1 MGWDPGDIHAAR
13 AAAEAAHRAV
23 RSGEQRGPGNPS
35 AAEDVAQMARR
46 NEPLLDMKQ
55 RTTHEDPNFMETFFR
70 ASRLHYIGTWKH
82 RYEAFLEDLPPA
94 PKLPAPEGGPGG
106 ERVILHV
113 DMDCFFASVAALGRP
128 ELAGLPVAVSWSS
141 AGGGELSS
149 CNYLARNAG
158 CRAGMRIAR
167 AKELCPNL
175 IVMPYE
181 FERYSAV
188 AIDVYRTLHELSP
201 HVMGVSVD
209 EAYVD
214 VTGLAACGRKTPRE
228 IAEDVRTKIFA
239 KTGCVASVGSGPNRL
254 IARLATKRAKPD
266 GSHHVPASNASSFLA
281 SMPVAELPGVGRGTL
296 EKLRREG
303 IGSMVGAVGPMGT
316 AGDPTCADVAAA
328 PLSVLRRALGPK
340 AGAQLRDASRG
351 IDARAW
357 EARPP
362 RKSVGAQVTWGVR
375 FAEAA
380 EAVAFVE
387 KLCAEVSERMRR
399 LRVKGRTLTLKILRA
414 VANAPATHMKGS
426 IGHGVCDHLTRS
438 STVSLS
444 VDDAPS
450 LAREA
455 VRLLADLNVPADQIR
470 GAGVQVTRLDSDPAS
485 HQPGG
490 AFRAFKSAPAG
501 PRSDWTDRAS
511 RYAGWYDVAEVAK
524 PSKPTADD
532 GSGKVDSPGGKDSP
546 GGVEPGAMNAY
557 ASALGARGG
566 SLERALSRVATVR
579 EETGVSE
586 MRERGGSGGT
596 EAPAG
601 AEEEEEE
608 GAEEEE
614 EDGDGAGEDAAVME
628 RGDES
633 LAAAYESAA
642 RTFAWERIKRR
653 RTTDDT
659 AGVDGNAE
667 TKEEEEEEE
676 EGDEARDARAASLLR
691 GAESFLLELAGARLR
706 LGGES
711 SAAATLALARR
722 LATSQECVP
731 SWVHALTGGGERS
744 LALARCWRGAC
755 DRVEDEMISIVHS
768 Q

>member
-1 MGWDPGDIHAAR
+1 MGGDPGDVPAAR

-46 NEPLLDMKQ
+46 SEPLLDMKQ

-228 IAEDVRTKIFA
+228 IAEDVRAKIFE

-303 IGSMVGAVGPMGT
+303 IGSTVDGVGPNT
-316 AGDPTCADVAAA
+316 ADPTCADVAAA

-351 IDARAW
+351 IDAREW

-387 KLCAEVSERMRR
+387 KLCGEVSERMRR
-399 LRVKGRTLTLKILRA
+399 LKVKGRTLTLKILRA
-414 VANAPATHMKGS
+414 VANAPANYMKGS

-485 HQPGG
+485 HGGGGAGG

-511 RYAGWYDVAEVAK
+511 RFAGWYDVK
-524 PSKPTADD
+524 PSKPTGGEDDDD
-532 GSGKVDSPGGKDSP
+532 GSGKIDSPCGKDSP
-546 GGVEPGAMNAY
+546 GRKEPGAMNAY

-566 SLERALSRVATVR
+566 SLERALSRVAAVR
-579 EETGVSE
+579 EETGGSE

-608 GAEEEE
+608 EEN
-614 EDGDGAGEDAAVME
+614 GDGEGEDAAVME
-628 RGDES
+628 SLGDES

-653 RTTDDT
+653 RRTDDT

-667 TKEEEEEEE
+667 TKVEEEEKEEDE
-676 EGDEARDARAASLLR
+676 SDEARDARATALLR

-711 SAAATLALARR
+711 SAAATLAQARR